1 MKNTI
6 LLFLTLI
13 SISIIQAQ
21 ELDTKIFNAFK
32 QGNVNEGGNCVSI
45 ALIKAAYSKYGHKD
59 IFKNVIKNDSIFKVT
74 MRDDSLVTF
83 SQSELELIASRA
95 NFKLKDS
102 TEFSIRFKEYAEFC
116 YAAMCKKNQILEGYQ
131 TLDSAITDLNNG
143 YPTKY
148 SYKLLG
154 LKFKKIKP
162 HRAKRINKLKHL
174 VVYNTYHA
182 VYASNGYYD
191 ECWNESGVEK
201 IKNLKWK
208 RFGWKC
214 MWKMCSISGAFMI
227 VD

>member
-1 MKNTI
+1 MKKII
-6 LLFLTLI
+6 LLFLALACI
-13 SISIIQAQ
+13 NLIQAQ

-45 ALIKAAYSKYGHKD
+45 ALIKAAFSKYGYND
-59 IFKNVIKNDSIFKVT
+59 IFKNVLKDDSNYKVT
-74 MRDDSLVTF
+74 MRDDTLVVF
-83 SQSELELIASRA
+83 SQSELDLVASRA

-102 TEFSIRFKEYAEFC
+102 TDFSMKFKKYAEFC

-131 TLDSAITDLNNG
+131 SLDSAITDLNNG
-143 YPTKY
+143 YTTKY

-154 LKFKKIKP
+154 LKYKNIRPRRAKKI
-162 HRAKRINKLKHL
+162 NQLEHL
-174 VVYNTYHA
+174 VIYNTYHA

-191 ECWNESGVEK
+191 ECWNESGIEE

-214 MWKMCSISGAFMI
+214 MWKMCSISGAYMI